1 MMRTD
6 HESSNTVLNS
16 PGLHIKYRAQ
26 AHRRTD
32 RDPRAPSAKKQRRIY
47 RTRPDPLAG
56 VWDDE
61 IVPML

>member
-1 MMRTD
+1 MRLRTN
-6 HESSNTVLNS
+6 HTQITSTAKS
-16 PGLHIKYRAQ
+16 GLSLA
-26 AHRRTD
+26 AGRRID
-32 RDPRAPSAKKQRRIY
+32 RDPRAPGTKKQRRIY